1 MSEAPQPE
9 ATKPAEKSRLTSEA
23 DLNKYKVDYRSS
35 RGEKKTRSDV
45 TTQTAGDI
53 VNDVMK
59 QLVGLCVD
67 GAKVLDLCIKGDEL
81 IEQATGAVYNK
92 LVKGVK
98 VGKGANIIVDL
109 SGWHYNPTFITYHR
123 SCISD

>member
-1 MSEAPQPE
+1 MSEPTQPE
-9 ATKPAEKSRLTSEA
+9 ASKPAEKSRQTSEA
-23 DLNKYKVDYRSS
+23 DLNKYKVNYRLS
-35 RGEKKTRSDV
+35 RGLKKPASDV

-59 QLVGLCVD
+59 QLVELCVD

-92 LVKGVK
+92 PVKGAK
-98 VGKGANIIVDL
+98 VGKGTN
-109 SGWHYNPTFITYHR
+109 
-123 SCISD
+123 